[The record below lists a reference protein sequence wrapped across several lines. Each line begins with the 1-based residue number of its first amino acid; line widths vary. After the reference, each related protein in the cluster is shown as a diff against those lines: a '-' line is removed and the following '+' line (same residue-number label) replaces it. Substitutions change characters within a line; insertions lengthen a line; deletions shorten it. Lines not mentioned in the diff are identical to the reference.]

1 MGEDWDSAK
10 KEAPA
15 KGTKSGSA
23 ATVPKDPEKA
33 AAALKEVELKIARA
47 KRFGGAENPEIEK
60 LEKQKEALEK
70 SKADA
75 ETAAKDNEEK
85 SKLEAEAAEV
95 AEKAKAE
102 AAQKKL
108 DREKRFATEAK
119 A

>member
-70 SKADA
+70 SK
-75 ETAAKDNEEK
+75 
-85 SKLEAEAAEV
+85 LEAEAAEA

-108 DREKRFATEAK
+108 DREKRFATE
-119 A
+119 